1 MSYNTKQ
8 AIVFLLFAVGLIIL
22 IVGWTTS
29 AYAFWLGVIIFHG
42 FLFSSI
48 ALRKLWRIKRSLLF
62 GNIPLGR
69 LWGLREEKS

>member
-1 MSYNTKQ
+1 MSYNAKQ
-8 AIVFLLFAVGLIIL
+8 AIVFSLFAVGLIFL

-29 AYAFWLGVIIFHG
+29 VYDFWLGVIVFHG

-48 ALRKLWRIKRSLLF
+48 ILRKAWRLKRSLLF

-69 LWGLREEKS
+69 IRGLREEKS